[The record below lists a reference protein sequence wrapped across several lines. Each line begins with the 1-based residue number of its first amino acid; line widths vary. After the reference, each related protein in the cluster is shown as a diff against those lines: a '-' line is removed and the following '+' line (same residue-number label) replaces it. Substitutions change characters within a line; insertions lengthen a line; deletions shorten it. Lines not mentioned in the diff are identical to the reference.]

1 MNVLKVA
8 CMGDIGDATLLLA
21 TIKHLGGGTFY
32 AKDKPKCRP
41 FTPRIPLIKR
51 LFEAQNYITA
61 ALPYNGE
68 KLDYDFSNFRDKGM
82 HFGVPLG
89 KLHSDYFNIPT
100 DFTKPWLTVPPNPH
114 TRGRI
119 IVSKTARYANP
130 LFPWKELVTT
140 FRKQMLFVG
149 LPGEHRDFC
158 VAYGQVEYLPTV
170 DLYEVATAIA
180 GSDLFIGCQSSP
192 NAIAEGLKHP
202 MVQEVCLW
210 APDCFYRRDSAIH
223 CYDGSLEFVFNG
235 IHFKHERTQRKKIVT
250 RNVTPLG
257 GWKFQVGP
265 NKLNHYDYRSII
277 MLAER
282 EYQAMRKPIPEDLAL
297 QIDEYTFPNPEI
309 LPDPPMLEKV
319 RELIDGIPEK
329 KPESS

>member
-1 MNVLKVA
+1 MNVLKF
-8 CMGDIGDATLLLA
+8 GSIGDAGDVITLMP
-21 TIKHLGGGTFY
+21 TIQQLGGGDIYFMDVKGRR
-32 AKDKPKCRP
+32 A
-41 FTPRIPLIKR
+41 FTPRIPLLQR
-51 LFEAQNYITA
+51 LLESQEYIGHV
-61 ALPYNGE
+61 LPWNGE
-68 KLDYDFSNFRDKGM
+68 NLDYNFADFRLKGM
-82 HFGVPLG
+82 PWGVQLG
-89 KLHSDYFNIPT
+89 KVHSDYINFPT
-100 DFTKPWLTVPPNPH
+100 DFTKPWLSVPANPH
-114 TRGRI
+114 THGRI

-130 LFPWKELVTT
+130 LFPWKELVAT

-158 VAYGQVEYLPTV
+158 MAYGQVEYLPTV

-210 APDCFYRRDSAIH
+210 APDCIYRRDTAIH
-223 CYDGSLEFVFNG
+223 CYDGSLEFICGG
-235 IHFKHERTQRKKIVT
+235 IHFKHERTQRRKVVT

-282 EYQAMRKPIPEDLAL
+282 EYQAMRKPVPENLAEL
-297 QIDEYTFPNPEI
+297 IDAATFPNPEI
-309 LPDPPMLEKV
+309 LPDPPQLQKV
-319 RELIDGIPEK
+319 RELIEGVPVK
-329 KPESS
+329 QPESS